1 METRANYVIV
11 GIFTLVAIVAA
22 FAFVYWAA
30 AIGDRGETA
39 ALRIRIPGS
48 ASGLGRGSAVLFN
61 GVRVGDV
68 KRVYIDVLNPT
79 VAIADA
85 EIDRLTPITKSTQ
98 ADIGIAGLTGQSNIE
113 MKGADLNEPNLLDEA
128 ERDGLVAE
136 ITANPSAVTNL
147 LQTAQNIFTR
157 ADKVL
162 SQLEGFTQ
170 DVRGP
175 LTQTAENAKKFSDA
189 LAANADGIDKFLSSV
204 SALSEELAGVS
215 GKLDGTLKA
224 AEELLNSVDRQKIEN
239 IVGNVETFTNSLKEQ
254 STRFDEIVG
263 GVDKAVSSI
272 NDFAQKAEQTLSKVD
287 GVLEG
292 VDTETVRVAL
302 SNISKASA
310 SADKAAADIAAFT
323 GKLSPRAEDIDKV
336 ISDAKEISG
345 RLNAASTRV
354 DGILVKVDKLLGSGE
369 AEGVMADAS
378 ETLKSFKQV
387 ADTLNSRLGTIMDG
401 LGRFSGQGLRDVEA
415 LVRDS
420 RRSINRIEQ
429 AVSDLERNPQR
440 IITGG
445 DGTVRQYD
453 GRIRR

>member
-11 GIFTLVAIVAA
+11 GIFTLIAIVAA
-22 FAFVYWAA
+22 FGFVYWTA

-39 ALRIRIPGS
+39 MLRVRIPGS

-68 KRVYIDVLNPT
+68 RRVYIDVLNPT
-79 VAIADA
+79 VAIADT

-113 MKGADLNEPNLLDEA
+113 LKGADLREPNLLDEA
-128 ERDGLVAE
+128 EREERVAE

-147 LQTAQNIFTR
+147 LQTAQDIFTR
-157 ADKVL
+157 ADNVL
-162 SQLEGFTQ
+162 SDLESFTR

-175 LTQTAENAKKFSDA
+175 LTQTAQNAQRFSEA
-189 LAANADGIDKFLSSV
+189 LARNSDGIDKFLSSV

-224 AEELLNSVDRQKIEN
+224 AEGLLNSVDRQKIEN
-239 IVGNVETFTNSLKEQ
+239 IVGNVETFTNSLKDQ
-254 STRFDEIVG
+254 SARFDEIVG
-263 GVDKAVSSI
+263 GIDTAVGTI
-272 NDFAQKAEQTLSKVD
+272 NDFARQAEQTLSKVD
-287 GVLEG
+287 DVLEG
-292 VDTETVRVAL
+292 VDTETVRTAL
-302 SNISKASA
+302 SNIAKASA
-310 SADKAAADIAAFT
+310 SADKAAADISEFT
-323 GKLSPRAEDIDKV
+323 GKLSPRAKDIDKV
-336 ISDAKEISG
+336 ITDAREISG
-345 RLNAASTRV
+345 RLNDASTRV

-369 AEGVMADAS
+369 AEGVMSDAS
-378 ETLKSFKQV
+378 ATLKSFKQV
-387 ADTLNSRLGTIMDG
+387 ADTLNARLAGIMDG

-420 RRSINRIEQ
+420 RRSISRIEQ